1 MPRLG
6 PLSLARIHSGTL
18 VGKQSAAIGGGNGQ
32 NRAVLAMLVAFLG
45 SLCSL
50 ARTRGDLTLENLAL
64 RQQLVVLRRVRPK
77 RLRLTGPDRI
87 FWAWLSLIWAYWAA
101 AAPGE
106 SGPIM
111 GPILPRTLP
120 SLQGPGH
127 VPVFGCEGD
136 VAHPGRVAGW
146 NRALSGGL

>member
-1 MPRLG
+1 M
-6 PLSLARIHSGTL
+6 HSGTL

-77 RLRLTGPDRI
+77 RHPPDPGYVEY
-87 FWAWLSLIWAYWAA
+87 LAA
-101 AAPGE
+101 KLNPFASKKSALLGE
-106 SGPIM
+106 
-111 GPILPRTLP
+111 R
-120 SLQGPGH
+120 
-127 VPVFGCEGD
+127 
-136 VAHPGRVAGW
+136 
-146 NRALSGGL
+146 